1 MDTHYY
7 ICNAIALMAYTTSCQ
22 PEKQHT
28 HNTHNQKI
36 KKKSSRICLRKKKI
50 HIFALFLREVKN
62 HGNMLRILG
71 APSMC
76 FHQRWDTYIKRRFL
90 DALVLTS

>member
-28 HNTHNQKI
+28 QSENQE
-36 KKKSSRICLRKKKI
+36 KKFKNLLTKKKI
-50 HIFALFLREVKN
+50 HIFALFLREVQD
-62 HGNMLRILG
+62 HGNMLHSREHPPCVVTNG
-71 APSMC
+71 GT
-76 FHQRWDTYIKRRFL
+76 HT
-90 DALVLTS
+90 

>member
-28 HNTHNQKI
+28 QSENQE
-36 KKKSSRICLRKKKI
+36 KSSINCLSKKKI
-50 HIFALFLREVKN
+50 HIFALFLREVKD

-76 FHQRWDTYIKRRFL
+76 CHQRWDTYIKRRFL

>member
-28 HNTHNQKI
+28 QSENQE
-36 KKKSSRICLRKKKI
+36 KKFKNLLTKEKNSYICI
-50 HIFALFLREVKN
+50 VPREVKD
-62 HGNMLRILG
+62 HGNMLHSREH
-71 APSMC
+71 PSC
-76 FHQRWDTYIKRRFL
+76 VVTNGGTHTYKGVFRTLWF
-90 DALVLTS
+90 